1 MSPKGRK
8 RPGKTISLTIPIWGP
23 PQMAKFRY
31 RQASVKNIRQKGD
44 IYGRNRRKA
53 YENLS
58 KKYYYD

>member
-1 MSPKGRK
+1 MPPKGRK
-8 RPGKTISLTIPIWGP
+8 RPGKTIS
-23 PQMAKFRY
+23 
-31 RQASVKNIRQKGD
+31 VKNISQKGD